1 MDPNNYSAIDPS
13 MALREI
19 RRPYNA
25 QEEQNAIAP
34 LYYDAPWPAELEME
48 TIRYRR
54 PGQRENVPLNPGYYS
69 RTLAHVRE
77 RYRTA
82 TIVHGQTENQIYMF
96 NVREGTYQVIEFSA
110 HNDRV
115 ARRALARQARITA
128 ERYRTHQI
136 GQIYPREEFMGLI
149 QRYEYRTE
157 ENGEIQH
164 HMRPQV
170 LRGRVRMPEPGR
182 VMRYENGAR
191 IRDHNVYRQM
201 DWSHARDWDGYVGN
215 EMPALDQ
222 DEDEPQGDWQFEDG
236 DGGDENARV
245 EDMSLFRLAYH
256 V

>member
-1 MDPNNYSAIDPS
+1 MEPNNQQTIDPS

-25 QEEQNAIAP
+25 QEEQNAITP
-34 LYYDAPWPAELEME
+34 LFHDVPWPAELEMK
-48 TIRYRR
+48 TIHYRR
-54 PGQRENVPLNPGYYS
+54 PGQPENVPLNPGYYS

-77 RYRTA
+77 RYRTV
-82 TIVHGQTENQIYMF
+82 TIVRGQTENQIYQF
-96 NVREGTYQVIEFSA
+96 NVGDGTYQVIELSA

-115 ARRALARQARITA
+115 VRRALARQARITA

-149 QRYEYRTE
+149 TRSEERVG
-157 ENGEIQH
+157 ENGEVERR
-164 HMRPQV
+164 MPPQV
-170 LRGRVRMPEPGR
+170 IRGRMRMPEPGR

-215 EMPALDQ
+215 ERPVLGR
-222 DEDEPQGDWQFEDG
+222 DEPQGDWQYEDG

-245 EDMSLFRLAYH
+245 EDISMFRLAYH